1 MDIKYKDVCHTDFLI
16 RDIAA
21 YKHKDA
27 SVYDYTQSG
36 RVKHVVF
43 YLCGHERS
51 YYVDGKHV
59 ITLKLGDIIVIPH
72 GAKYK
77 SVVENKTE
85 VAKGL
90 GVSFNLVTPE
100 GENVFFD
107 EEMRVFR
114 GDTYNKCHKRFE
126 RILFSA
132 INANKNVLKLK
143 SEMYTLLEEL
153 FSEKVGFSE
162 RYGDISDAI
171 NLIEK
176 HPENNSSVKELAD
189 ICHMSESTF
198 MRKFKDYSGGVTP
211 IKYRN
216 NIRLMMA
223 EELSAS
229 LSLGEIAE
237 KLGFYDGAH
246 LCKIYKQTKGYTLKN
261 REIY

>member
-43 YLCGHERS
+43 YLYGHERS

-59 ITLKLGDIIVIPH
+59 ITLKPGDIIVIPH

-77 SVVENKTE
+77 SVVEDKTE

-90 GVSFNLVTPE
+90 GVSFNLVAPE
-100 GENVFFD
+100 GESVFFD

-114 GDTYNKCHKRFE
+114 GDTYNKCRKRFE
-126 RILFSA
+126 KILFSA

-143 SEMYTLLEEL
+143 SEMYSLLEEL
-153 FSEKVGFSE
+153 FSEKVEFSE
-162 RYGDISDAI
+162 RYGDIAEAI
-171 NLIEK
+171 KLVEE
-176 HPENNSSVKELAD
+176 HPENNASVKELAD
-189 ICHMSESTF
+189 ICHISE
-198 MRKFKDYSGGVTP
+198 Y
-211 IKYRN
+211 
-216 NIRLMMA
+216 
-223 EELSAS
+223 
-229 LSLGEIAE
+229 
-237 KLGFYDGAH
+237 
-246 LCKIYKQTKGYTLKN
+246 
-261 REIY
+261 